1 MKRLYLVL
9 LFLISILGTNE
20 AQHSMDQSLVF
31 YAFSSGALEMKE
43 VPLLNPKS
51 NLSNGKQTSLNQ
63 IWSLETSSEFALPVE
78 NPNPHFTTLAIK
90 EISGA
95 FTIACNMKNAESV
108 LDYSIERSFDG
119 MHFQIWK
126 SFRENLGI
134 TDFKPLIIEDLDP
147 FKRTTYYQLKA
158 LHPDGSSTINSFVSV
173 LTADEMNCI
182 AYSNQFD
189 VFESLSL
196 KGNYSSYEITDLT
209 GKVLD
214 VKSVMLNDKER
225 IFDISD
231 LKPGFY
237 SLMLMGPNSS
247 KKRRMIFRK
256 N

>member
-9 LFLISILGTNE
+9 LFLLSILGTNE
-20 AQHSMDQSLVF
+20 AQRSMDQSLIF
-31 YAFSSGALEMKE
+31 YAFSSGALDTE
-43 VPLLNPKS
+43 VLPLPNPKS
-51 NLSNGKQTSLNQ
+51 ILSKSKQTSLKQ
-63 IWSLETSSEFALPVE
+63 IWSLQASNGFALPVE

-95 FTIACNMKNAESV
+95 FTIACNMKNAESM

-119 MHFQIWK
+119 MHFQAWK
-126 SFRENLGI
+126 SFRDSLS
-134 TDFKPLIIEDLDP
+134 TADFKSMIIEDLKP

-158 LHPDGSSTINSFVSV
+158 LHPDGSSTINSSVYV
-173 LTADEMNCI
+173 LTAEEMNCI
-182 AYSNQFD
+182 VYRNQFD
-189 VFESLSL
+189 VLESLSL

-209 GKVLD
+209 GKVLN
-214 VKSVMLNDKER
+214 VKSVMLNDEER

-237 SLMLMGPNSS
+237 SLMLMGPKSS